1 MWQDLLFS
9 YNIAVD
15 RSEEMKRVLGKSAAS
30 VGLQLPDVYQPW
42 CSGCYV
48 IFQFSYHSYLLISL
62 RIVAFVVV
70 WLLGCCI
77 FQFTLN
83 SSATSQVDLRFYT
96 LFSTLETEKLSC
108 VVCAGWWIMNKF
120 ITLMLKI
127 RTERVSR
134 THFSWC
140 NHINDF
146 VVLEGH
152 FERNYPHYDYFHWMK
167 FYYLKKKLCL
177 QLWILNNPLIRF
189 AFKWGGHL
197 KVISVIFQA
206 KFCLEPAISFCFFKR
221 Q

>member
-42 CSGCYV
+42 CSGSYV
-48 IFQFSYHSYLLISL
+48 IFQFSYHLSLLISL

-77 FQFTLN
+77 FRFTLN
-83 SSATSQVDLRFYT
+83 SSATNQVDLRFYT
-96 LFSTLETEKLSC
+96 LFCTLETEKLSC
-108 VVCAGWWIMNKF
+108 VACASWWIMNKF

-127 RTERVSR
+127 RTQRVSW

-146 VVLEGH
+146 VVLKGILKETIH
-152 FERNYPHYDYFHWMK
+152 IIMFNFMCALALCSWLFSLNEVLLFK
-167 FYYLKKKLCL
+167 KKKLCL

-189 AFKWGGHL
+189 AFKWG
-197 KVISVIFQA
+197 
-206 KFCLEPAISFCFFKR
+206 AISKL
-221 Q
+221 